1 MKGGD
6 VDMSTSNQD
15 EERYKEAK
23 TVRKIVLIVFA
34 VIMVFII
41 AIGVSGYLYVKSAL
55 EPMDPKDDTI
65 KSVEIPLGSSISTI
79 GEILEEH
86 SIIKSGTIFRYYT
99 KFKNETEF
107 QAGNYDFSASMTLDE
122 IIDTLKTGKL
132 MEEAVLTVTIPEGKK
147 LEDIAKIFAQHTS
160 ITEEEFMKTVNDP
173 EFIENVMNMYPTIL
187 SEEILN
193 SDIIHPLEEYL
204 FAATYDFNT
213 ETPTVESIIIAMLDK
228 TEEVVLK
235 YMNQIEEFEDEDL
248 TIHEALTMASLVEN
262 EAREVNDRKLIADV
276 FYNRLDEGMPLQTDP
291 TVLYALGEHK
301 DRVLTEY
308 TEIDSP
314 YNTYMYT
321 GLPVGP
327 ISNFAENALEAVLNP
342 EPTSALYFLAAT
354 DTGKVYYSDTLEEHN
369 QKKAQYIHN

>member
-1 MKGGD
+1 
-6 VDMSTSNQD
+6 MSTSNQD

-193 SDIIHPLEEYL
+193 SDIIHPLEGYL